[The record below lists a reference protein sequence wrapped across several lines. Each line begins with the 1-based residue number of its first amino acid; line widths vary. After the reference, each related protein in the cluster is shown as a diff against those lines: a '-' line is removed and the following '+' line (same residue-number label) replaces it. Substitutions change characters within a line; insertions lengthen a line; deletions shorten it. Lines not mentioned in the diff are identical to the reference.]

1 MDGNPTALIV
11 EDEYDISLIFAK
23 ALRAAGFDAD
33 IVHSGSEA
41 MKWLASTVPHIV
53 VLDLQMPKVAGTE
66 VLQYIRSDPRLE
78 GVCVIIATAYPHM
91 AEGLH
96 EEADWVFFKPVSFA
110 QLRDMAARLGD
121 TVTGGKAEDE
131 S

>member
-1 MDGNPTALIV
+1 MDGNPLALIV

-23 ALRAAGFDAD
+23 ALRAAGFDAE
-33 IVHSGSEA
+33 IVHSGDEA
-41 MKWLASTVPHIV
+41 IEWLASRVPHIV

-66 VLQYIRSDPRLE
+66 VLEHIRADPRLE
-78 GVCVIIATAYPHM
+78 EACVIIATAYPHM

-121 TVTGGKAEDE
+121 TVTGRTA
-131 S
+131 

>member
-1 MDGNPTALIV
+1 MDANPIALIV

-23 ALRAAGFDAD
+23 ALRAAGFEAE
-33 IVHSGSEA
+33 IVHSGDEA
-41 MKWLASTVPHIV
+41 LEWLASNIPHIV
-53 VLDLQMPKVAGTE
+53 VLDLQMPRVAGTE
-66 VLQYIRSDPRLE
+66 VLERIRAEPRLE

-110 QLRDMAARLGD
+110 QLRDMAARLGT
-121 TVTGGKAEDE
+121 TVASGEP
-131 S
+131 

>member
-1 MDGNPTALIV
+1 MEGNPIALIV

-23 ALRAAGFDAD
+23 ALRAAGFEAE
-33 IVHSGSEA
+33 IVHSGGEA
-41 MKWLASTVPHIV
+41 LDWLASNTPHIV
-53 VLDLQMPKVAGTE
+53 VLDLQMPRVAGTE
-66 VLQYIRSDPRLE
+66 VLEYIRADSRLE

-110 QLRDMAARLGD
+110 QLRDMAARLGE
-121 TVTGGKAEDE
+121 TVVGGEL
-131 S
+131 

>member
-1 MDGNPTALIV
+1 MDGNPIALIV

-23 ALRAAGFDAD
+23 ALRAAGFEAE
-33 IVHSGSEA
+33 IAHSGDQAIE
-41 MKWLASTVPHIV
+41 WLASHVPHIV

-66 VLQYIRSDPRLE
+66 VLERIRADPRLE

-121 TVTGGKAEDE
+121 TMAKEA

>member
-1 MDGNPTALIV
+1 MKLRSTEIAHSGT
-11 EDEYDISLIFAK
+11 K
-23 ALRAAGFDAD
+23 AL
-33 IVHSGSEA
+33 E
-41 MKWLASTVPHIV
+41 WLESNVPHIV

-66 VLQYIRSDPRLE
+66 VLERIRADPRLE

-121 TVTGGKAEDE
+121 TVTKGK